1 MTDAFFNSP
10 FLTEWRE
17 LCRGGPNTLQ
27 HLFPNAVILPNAGGD
42 AAGVQLADSSFYF
55 SWKGGE
61 LDRFS
66 WRRGET
72 IGIHVVFDHSIQ
84 LLNPPALITKDRV
97 EVPTDD
103 GTGRIVVCLGE
114 KRIYSKTCGDHFEYY
129 CTYGNSR
136 EYASPTR
143 QTYYTNG
150 WPILYYH
157 CKDGKL
163 HCEDAPAKYKW
174 EDGKYL
180 LEYYLFGE
188 EAKNK
193 YLITGKKLLPVVAL
207 LPQPI
212 AEEVSYYVCGDERIH
227 DYH

>member
-10 FLTEWRE
+10 FLTRWRE
-17 LCRGGPNTLQ
+17 ICRGGLSTLSA
-27 HLFPNAVILPNAGGD
+27 LFPNATILPTVDGS
-42 AAGVQLADSSFYF
+42 AAAVQLANCSFYF
-55 SWKGGE
+55 SWKDDE
-61 LDRFS
+61 LGQFS
-66 WRRGET
+66 WRDET
-72 IGIHVVFDHSIQ
+72 IGIHVIFDRSIH
-84 LLNPPALITKDRV
+84 LLNPTVVITKDRV
-97 EVPTDD
+97 EMATDA
-103 GTGRIVVCLGE
+103 GKVVAQLGE
-114 KRIYSKTCGDHFEYY
+114 KCIYSETRGEHFEYY
-129 CTYGNSR
+129 CAYGNSR

-143 QTYYTNG
+143 QTFYADG

-174 EDGKYL
+174 EGGRYL

-193 YLITGKKLLPVVAL
+193 FLITGKKLLSVITL